1 MIDIPSVE
9 QAHSSGAVPRRA
21 VTIVRAS
28 GAHLFDATG
37 RRWIDCSAAHGWA
50 ALGHSHPA
58 VTEAIRSQA
67 GRIVM
72 LTESASNDARAR
84 WFTTLT
90 GFLARE
96 FPDTDRGPLTRIA
109 AANSGAEAIEAALK
123 FARIRT
129 GRTGVIAFT
138 RGFHGRTFGALSAT
152 APSPRRDKFAPLVP
166 GFVHATYND
175 LASAETKIGDDTA
188 AVIVEIVQG
197 EGGVHEGT
205 TGFLKGIEGLARD
218 RGALLIVDE
227 IQTGFGRTGRWFASS
242 RHEVNPDIIV
252 LGKALGGGL
261 PLGAAVW
268 RRELGGF
275 EPGFHG
281 STFAGAP
288 LVAAASVA
296 AMDAMTAENLAE
308 RAESLGTQVI
318 ERLRAGNGPALTQ
331 VRAVRGR
338 GLMIGI
344 ELKGKVAPIIERLME
359 RGVWALPAG
368 LNVLRLLPPLNIP
381 EGDLDFALDAITDT
395 LRGE

>member
-9 QAHSSGAVPRRA
+9 QTHSSGAVPRRG

-28 GAHLFDATG
+28 GSHLFDGTG
-37 RRWIDCSAAHGWA
+37 RRWVDCSAAHGWA
-50 ALGHSHPA
+50 ALGHTHPI

-72 LTESASNDARAR
+72 LTESASNDMRAR
-84 WFTTLT
+84 WFATLVE
-90 GFLARE
+90 FLGRD
-96 FPDTDRGPLTRIA
+96 FPDTERGPLSRIA

-123 FARIRT
+123 FARVRT
-129 GRTGVIAFT
+129 GRTGVVAFT
-138 RGFHGRTFGALSAT
+138 RGFHGRTFGALTAT

-166 GFVHATYND
+166 GFAHATYND
-175 LASAETKIGDDTA
+175 LASAASKIGDDTA
-188 AVIVEIVQG
+188 AVIVEVVQG

-205 TGFLKGIEGLARD
+205 TEFLTGIEHLARE

-227 IQTGFGRTGRWFASS
+227 IQTGFGRTGHWFASAW
-242 RHEVNPDIIV
+242 HGLNPDIIV

-296 AMDAMTAENLAE
+296 AMEAMTAEDLAN
-308 RAESLGTQVI
+308 RAARLGEQTLA
-318 ERLRAGNGPALTQ
+318 RLRALESAQ
-331 VRAVRGR
+331 VRGVRGR

-344 ELKGKVAPIIERLME
+344 ELKGKVGPIIERLME

-381 EGDLDFALDAITDT
+381 ESDLDFALDAISET
-395 LRGE
+395 LRGD

>member
-9 QAHSSGAVPRRA
+9 QTHSSGAVPRRG

-28 GAHLFDATG
+28 GAHLFDGTG
-37 RRWIDCSAAHGWA
+37 RRWVDCSAAHGWA
-50 ALGHSHPA
+50 ALGHTHPV
-58 VTEAIRSQA
+58 VTEAIRAQA

-72 LTESASNDARAR
+72 LTESASNDMRAR
-84 WFTTLT
+84 WFAALAE
-90 GFLARE
+90 FLGRE
-96 FPDTDRGPLTRIA
+96 FPDTDRGPLSRIA

-123 FARIRT
+123 FARVRT
-129 GRTGVIAFT
+129 RRTGVVAFT
-138 RGFHGRTFGALSAT
+138 RGFHGRTFGALTAT
-152 APSPRRDKFAPLVP
+152 APSPRRDAFAPLVP
-166 GFVHATYND
+166 GFTHATYND
-175 LASAETKIGDDTA
+175 LASAGSKIGDDTA
-188 AVIVEIVQG
+188 AVIVEVVQG

-205 TGFLKGIEGLARD
+205 TEFLQGIERLAHE
-218 RGALLIVDE
+218 RGAFLIVDE

-242 RHEVNPDIIV
+242 WHGLNPDIIV

-296 AMDAMTAENLAE
+296 AMEAMTTENLAE
-308 RAESLGTQVI
+308 RAERLGSQVMT
-318 ERLRAGNGPALTQ
+318 RLRAGLGQSSQ
-331 VRAVRGR
+331 VRTVRGR

-344 ELKGKVAPIIERLME
+344 ELKGKVGPIIEGLME

-381 EGDLDFALDAITDT
+381 ESDLDFALDAVTET
-395 LRGE
+395 LRGD